1 MQKVVESGKMFS
13 DLFPGRNACA
23 IRSKPTE
30 EKLGREALDSGFYV
44 DVDEEIASRRCPTCN
59 RWSDEFEFYAGR
71 SVMAKF
77 ATRGKIRTALVHRAH
92 LRDLRESAQV
102 LSVREAE

>member
-1 MQKVVESGKMFS
+1 V
-13 DLFPGRNACA
+13 ACA

-30 EKLGREALDSGFYV
+30 NIPDRSALDSGYYI
-44 DVDEEIASRRCPTCN
+44 DVEDEIASRRCPTCN

-77 ATRGKIRTALVHRAH
+77 ATRGKIRTALVHREH
-92 LRDLRESAQV
+92 LVDLRESAQV
-102 LSVREAE
+102 LNVREAA